1 MRAGSP
7 GRAMLWGVVALILA
21 TIVLAP
27 VIGVGRCA
35 DSIVPEESFCES
47 YTQSLAGLPTS
58 VWPWLIAVIV
68 IVLVTAVIAVRRR
81 GDPAA

>member
-7 GRAMLWGVVALILA
+7 GRAVLWGVVALVLA

-27 VIGVGRCA
+27 VIGVGRCG
-35 DSIVPEESFCES
+35 DSSVPGQSFCES
-47 YTQSLAGLPTS
+47 YTTTFAGFRMD
-58 VWPWLIAVIV
+58 VWPWLVAVV
-68 IVLVTAVIAVRRR
+68 AIVLVTAVIAVRRR